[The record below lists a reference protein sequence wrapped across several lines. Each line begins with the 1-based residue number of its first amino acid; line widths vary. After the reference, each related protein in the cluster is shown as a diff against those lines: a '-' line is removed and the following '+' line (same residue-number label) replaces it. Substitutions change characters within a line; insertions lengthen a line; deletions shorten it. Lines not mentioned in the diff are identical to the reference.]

1 MLGVLA
7 FPMDFQAQQIQNPRT
22 RGHLGSIQGLVVTW
36 KLFSFG
42 LCLSHEAF
50 SSGASSDTETRGP
63 EGPEAL
69 T

>member
-1 MLGVLA
+1 MSTSGGGGGGVLA

-50 SSGASSDTETRGP
+50 SSGASSDTEKSQ
-63 EGPEAL
+63 
-69 T
+69 